1 MFDGNI
7 TAGGSAA
14 KSAKP
19 APDAMDIEEE
29 EKAGEGHVKICSEC
43 LMLEIKTCFDP
54 ILQAAAPTAFPKMK
68 EKL

>member
-14 KSAKP
+14 KSARP

-29 EKAGEGHVKICSEC
+29 EKAGEGAREDLFRVSNAGDKDV
-43 LMLEIKTCFDP
+43 F
-54 ILQAAAPTAFPKMK
+54 
-68 EKL
+68 